1 MIIRIAIADKNP
13 DYIER
18 LSAVFQGYSDLLP
31 DFFTSGEALETALE
45 NKNYNIVLFD
55 PDISEDR
62 LYFDEKIL
70 PVVLY
75 REDAENLAYYASLKN
90 IHKYQRVSGI
100 YKEIMAEYAKVAK
113 DLGIE
118 LSTGGRTQIIAVAS
132 PMGGSGKT
140 AVSCILADA
149 IRKSGHT
156 VLHVSAE
163 MFNTASA
170 FFPKQDEG
178 ITALIRAVAETKDF
192 KAQLSGTVN
201 TNENGI
207 MYVEGFDRMVDYD
220 DVSSAEMEETLRKIG
235 GTGLAEYVVVETS
248 GIMDRVTQG
257 VLAAADKILLTEVPG
272 EIESMKMA
280 AFMEQTD
287 DETILKAAVIHNKK
301 DSTSKSK
308 NKYYAGQ
315 LKVVGEINNMGALAL
330 KDLVRYGGQNS
341 RLDMDYILE

>member
-1 MIIRIAIADKNP
+1 MIIRIAIADKNL

-18 LSAVFQGYSDLLP
+18 LSAVFQGYSDFLP
-31 DFFTSGEALETALE
+31 DFFTSGDALVTAMK
-45 NKNYNIVLFD
+45 NKNDHIVLFD
-55 PDISEDR
+55 PDVSDSR
-62 LYFDEKIL
+62 LFFDEKVL

-100 YKEIMAEYAKVAK
+100 YKEIMSEYAKVAK
-113 DLGIE
+113 DLGIQ
-118 LSTGGRTQIIAVAS
+118 LSTGGRTQVIAVAS
-132 PMGGSGKT
+132 PIGGSGKT

-156 VLHVSAE
+156 VMHVSAE

-170 FFPKQDEG
+170 MFPKVDEG
-178 ITALIRAVAETKDF
+178 ITALIRAVAETKEF
-192 KAQLSGTVN
+192 KAQLSGAVN

-207 MYVEGFDRMVDYD
+207 MYIEGFDRMVDYD
-220 DVSSAEMEETLRKIG
+220 DVSAGEMEETLNKIS
-235 GTGLAEYVVVETS
+235 GTGMVEYVVVETS

-257 VLAAADKILLTEVPG
+257 VFAASDKILLTEVPG
-272 EIESMKMA
+272 EIESLKMA
-280 AFMEQTD
+280 AFMEQAE
-287 DETILKAAVIHNKK
+287 DETLLKAAVIHNKK
-301 DSTSKSK
+301 DSGSKNK

-330 KDLVRYGGQNS
+330 KDLVRFGGQNS
-341 RLDMDYILE
+341 RLDMTYILE